1 MKKLFVGVI
10 GTALLTL
17 SLAFIVMLLA
27 GDIYPLSYAQSIH
40 IMLIAY
46 VLAVFTREAK

>member
-1 MKKLFVGVI
+1 MRALITGLI
-10 GTALLTL
+10 GTALLTT
-17 SLAFIVMLLA
+17 SLAFVVMLLA
-27 GDIYPLSYAQSIH
+27 GDVYPISYVQAIH

>member
-1 MKKLFVGVI
+1 MKALFVGLI

-17 SLAFIVMLLA
+17 SLAFVVMLLA
-27 GDIYPLSYAQSIH
+27 GDIYPISYVQSIH

>member
-1 MKKLFVGVI
+1 MKALLKGVI

-17 SLAFIVMLLA
+17 SLAFVVMLLA
-27 GDIYPLSYAQSIH
+27 GDLYPLSYAQSIN

>member
-1 MKKLFVGVI
+1 MKALLVGLVS
-10 GTALLTL
+10 TALLTA

-27 GDIYPLSYAQSIH
+27 GDVYPLSYAQAIH

>member
-1 MKKLFVGVI
+1 MRALFIGFI

-27 GDIYPLSYAQSIH
+27 GDVYPISYVQAIH

>member
-1 MKKLFVGVI
+1 MKALLVGFI
-10 GTALLTL
+10 GTALLTA

-27 GDIYPLSYAQSIH
+27 GDVYPISYAQSIH

-46 VLAVFTREAK
+46 VLSVFTREAK